1 MIKTKSR
8 APLNDLDVGPFS
20 DVSFLLIIFFI
31 LTTQIISMSGMVLS
45 IPAGAPNSEVQEM
58 DEEKQI
64 TIKLSNESVDL
75 CLPSGSEFQIEPK
88 NVAELKSYLLAENLA
103 DEKKTVAE
111 RLIVVQCS
119 PDVKYDLYYKVIT
132 LIESSGGLL
141 ALVEE
146 DDEAPNEEAP
156 QQGSN

>member
-45 IPAGAPNSEVQEM
+45 LPAGAPSSEVQEM
-58 DEEKQI
+58 DDKQI
-64 TIKLSNESVDL
+64 TITLTNEMVTL
-75 CLPSGSEFQIEPK
+75 CFPSGTEHQIDPK
-88 NVAELKSYLLAENLA
+88 NLTELKSFLLSENLK
-103 DEKKTVAE
+103 DKNKTTTD
-111 RLIVVQCS
+111 RLVVLQS
-119 PDVKYDLYYKVIT
+119 ASDVKYDLYYKVVMV
-132 LIESSGGLL
+132 IESCGGLL

-146 DDEAPNEEAP
+146 EPGVDAAGGEN
-156 QQGSN
+156 